1 MRSYNHSIMIG
12 HTYQPPKEK
21 KDFYLYPVPENIT
34 PEQKEKILD
43 RLNSLNTEEE
53 ILNMVRMYAGQ
64 GVVGRKIARSI
75 LNWKREFGTFK
86 DLQQL
91 AATPRV
97 GSSRFAIILLS
108 LCNYQ

>member
-1 MRSYNHSIMIG
+1 MTG
-12 HTYQPPKEK
+12 HTYQPPKDK
-21 KDFYLYPVPENIT
+21 KDFCLCPVPRNIT
-34 PEQKEKILD
+34 PEQAKKILD

-64 GVVGRKIARSI
+64 GVVGKKIARSI
-75 LNWKREFGTFK
+75 LKWRKKFGTFK

-97 GSSRFAIILLS
+97 GSSRFAIILFS

>member
-1 MRSYNHSIMIG
+1 MAK
-12 HTYQPPKEK
+12 HTYQSTKDK
-21 KDFYLYPVPENIT
+21 KDICLYQVPGNIT
-34 PEQKEKILD
+34 PEQAEKILD

-64 GVVGRKIARSI
+64 GIVGKKIARSI
-75 LNWKREFGTFK
+75 LNWKKEFGTFR

-97 GSSRFAIILLS
+97 GSGRFAIILFS